1 MGGPNTMTLSTGN
14 TRPQPPQNQDE
25 VTLAAAVH
33 QAKIPKQQENAAAA
47 TQKTIKQTSIRS
59 IKEIKRVGNPMHFD
73 FEAVARESNA

>member
-1 MGGPNTMTLSTGN
+1 M
-14 TRPQPPQNQDE
+14 
-25 VTLAAAVH
+25 H